1 MLRENKML
9 SPINNQPV
17 SFVDHHMTVFVLT
30 QLEGKAPTPVAT
42 VSSERSAKEW
52 FRKTVGNDFYPLVLD
67 SVDHLGLVNG
77 PAFVKPLEPISI
89 PTPPLLRPDMEP
101 VEALEALKDYMTAL
115 CASVEKIDKA
125 LNG

>member
-1 MLRENKML
+1 ML

-77 PAFVKPLEPISI
+77 PAFVAPLEPIPMPI
-89 PTPPLLRPDMEP
+89 PPVIHPDMEP